1 MEVQYMKVNG
11 KEVQFPEGTTV
22 SQILDN
28 YKIDRNRVVVEIDM
42 KIVDESEYDTY
53 IPDKEAM
60 VELIAFVG
68 GG

>member
-1 MEVQYMKVNG
+1 MKVNG

-60 VELIAFVG
+60 VELIAFVLSLIHI
-68 GG
+68 

>member
-1 MEVQYMKVNG
+1 MKVNG
-11 KEVQFPEGTTV
+11 KEVKFPDKTTI
-22 SQILDN
+22 SQILEN
-28 YKIDRNRVVVEIDM
+28 YKIDRNRVVVEVDM

>member
-1 MEVQYMKVNG
+1 MKVNG

-28 YKIDRNRVVVEIDM
+28 YKIDRNKVVVEIDM
-42 KIVDESEYDTY
+42 KIIDESEYNTY

>member
-1 MEVQYMKVNG
+1 MKVNG

-22 SQILDN
+22 SKILDN

>member
-1 MEVQYMKVNG
+1 MKVNG

-28 YKIDRNRVVVEIDM
+28 YKIDRNRVFVEIDI

>member
-1 MEVQYMKVNG
+1 MKVNG
-11 KEVQFPEGTTV
+11 KEIQFPEGTTV

-60 VELIAFVG
+60 VELTAFVG

>member
-1 MEVQYMKVNG
+1 MKVNG
-11 KEVQFPEGTTV
+11 KEVPFPEGTTV

>member
-28 YKIDRNRVVVEIDM
+28 YKIDRNL
-42 KIVDESEYDTY
+42 S
-53 IPDKEAM
+53 
-60 VELIAFVG
+60 LIHI
-68 GG
+68 

>member
-1 MEVQYMKVNG
+1 MKVNG
-11 KEVQFPEGTTV
+11 KEVQFPYGTTI
-22 SQILDN
+22 SQILEN
-28 YKIDRNRVVVEIDM
+28 YKIDRNRVVVEVDM

>member
-1 MEVQYMKVNG
+1 MKVNG
-11 KEVQFPEGTTV
+11 KEVQCPDGTTV
-22 SQILDN
+22 YHILDK

>member
-1 MEVQYMKVNG
+1 MKVNG

-28 YKIDRNRVVVEIDM
+28 YKLDRNRVVVEIVL

-53 IPDKEAM
+53 IPDKEAL

>member
-1 MEVQYMKVNG
+1 MKVNG
-11 KEVQFPEGTTV
+11 KEVQFPDGITI
-22 SQILDN
+22 SQILEN
-28 YKIDRNRVVVEIDM
+28 YKIDRNRVVVEVDM

>member
-1 MEVQYMKVNG
+1 MKVNG

-60 VELIAFVG
+60 VELIAFIG

>member
-1 MEVQYMKVNG
+1 MKVNG

-42 KIVDESEYDTY
+42 KIVDESESVSYTHLTLPTNCSSCRSRWSPY
-53 IPDKEAM
+53 H
-60 VELIAFVG
+60 
-68 GG
+68 

>member
-1 MEVQYMKVNG
+1 MKVNG
-11 KEVQFPEGTTV
+11 KEVQFPDGTTI
-22 SQILDN
+22 SQILEN
-28 YKIDRNRVVVEIDM
+28 YKIDRNRVVVEVDM

>member
-1 MEVQYMKVNG
+1 MKVNG
-11 KEVQFPEGTTV
+11 EEVQFPEGTTV

>member
-1 MEVQYMKVNG
+1 MKVNG

-22 SQILDN
+22 SHILDN

>member
-1 MEVQYMKVNG
+1 MKVNG

-22 SQILDN
+22 SQILEN

>member
-1 MEVQYMKVNG
+1 MKVNG
-11 KEVQFPEGTTV
+11 KEVQFSEGTTV

>member
-1 MEVQYMKVNG
+1 MKVNG
-11 KEVQFPEGTTV
+11 KEVQFSEGTTIA
-22 SQILDN
+22 QILEN
-28 YKIDRNRVVVEIDM
+28 YKIDRNRVVVEVDM
-42 KIVDESEYDTY
+42 KIIDESEYDTY

>member
-1 MEVQYMKVNG
+1 MKVNG

-42 KIVDESEYDTY
+42 KIIDEYEYDTY

>member
-1 MEVQYMKVNG
+1 MKVNG

-42 KIVDESEYDTY
+42 KIIDESEYDTY

-60 VELIAFVG
+60 MELIAFVG

>member
-1 MEVQYMKVNG
+1 MKVNG

-68 GG
+68 DG

>member
-1 MEVQYMKVNG
+1 MKVNG
-11 KEVQFPEGTTV
+11 KEVQFPESTTV

>member
-1 MEVQYMKVNG
+1 MKVNG

-22 SQILDN
+22 SQVLDN

>member
-1 MEVQYMKVNG
+1 MKVNG

>member
-1 MEVQYMKVNG
+1 MKVNG

-53 IPDKEAM
+53 IP
-60 VELIAFVG
+60 VSYTHLTLPTT
-68 GG
+68 

>member
-1 MEVQYMKVNG
+1 MKVNG

-22 SQILDN
+22 SKILDN

-42 KIVDESEYDTY
+42 KIIDESEYDTY

>member
-1 MEVQYMKVNG
+1 MKVNG

-28 YKIDRNRVVVEIDM
+28 YKIDRNRVVVEIDI

>member
-1 MEVQYMKVNG
+1 MKVNG
-11 KEVQFPEGTTV
+11 KEVEFKEGTTV
-22 SQILDN
+22 AQILEN
-28 YKIDRNRVVVEIDM
+28 YKIDRNKVVVEIDM
-42 KIVDESEYDTY
+42 NIIDESEYDTY

>member
-1 MEVQYMKVNG
+1 MKVNG

-53 IPDKEAM
+53 IPDKEAI

>member
-1 MEVQYMKVNG
+1 MKVNG

-22 SQILDN
+22 SQIFDN

>member
-1 MEVQYMKVNG
+1 MKVNG

-22 SQILDN
+22 SQILEN
-28 YKIDRNRVVVEIDM
+28 YKIDINRVVVDIDM

>member
-1 MEVQYMKVNG
+1 MKVNG

-28 YKIDRNRVVVEIDM
+28 YKIDRNRVVAEIDM

>member
-1 MEVQYMKVNG
+1 MRVNG
-11 KEVQFPEGTTV
+11 KEVEFEEGTTV
-22 SQILDN
+22 AQILEN

-42 KIVDESEYDTY
+42 KIIDESEYDTY

>member
-1 MEVQYMKVNG
+1 MKVNG
-11 KEVQFPEGTTV
+11 KFPEGTTV

>member
-1 MEVQYMKVNG
+1 MKVNG

-42 KIVDESEYDTY
+42 KIINESEYDTY

>member
-1 MEVQYMKVNG
+1 MNCNG

-28 YKIDRNRVVVEIDM
+28 YTIDRNRVVVEIDM
-42 KIVDESEYDTY
+42 KILDESEYDTY

-60 VELIAFVG
+60 VELIAFDG

>member
-1 MEVQYMKVNG
+1 MKVNG

-42 KIVDESEYDTY
+42 KIIDESEYDTY

>member
-1 MEVQYMKVNG
+1 MKVNG
-11 KEVQFPEGTTV
+11 KEIQFPEGTTV